1 MLFKRKPLLLRKQL
15 RPLFLF
21 LITTGTS
28 LTHWAC
34 DPCSMNSGGIF
45 YQSSEG
51 TWQLV
56 RVESPT
62 RIQTQFP
69 EPQTL
74 MIALEADRRG
84 NSVTRET
91 LRSDTTTVERLEWDV
106 LDANCRKQSF
116 VVIYDNQLRRK
127 YWLSKGSQ
135 TLRATGYVDE
145 LGGKAD
151 TLMYFYERVP

>member
-1 MLFKRKPLLLRKQL
+1 
-15 RPLFLF
+15 
-21 LITTGTS
+21 
-28 LTHWAC
+28 
-34 DPCSMNSGGIF
+34 
-45 YQSSEG
+45 
-51 TWQLV
+51 
-56 RVESPT
+56 
-62 RIQTQFP
+62 
-69 EPQTL
+69 